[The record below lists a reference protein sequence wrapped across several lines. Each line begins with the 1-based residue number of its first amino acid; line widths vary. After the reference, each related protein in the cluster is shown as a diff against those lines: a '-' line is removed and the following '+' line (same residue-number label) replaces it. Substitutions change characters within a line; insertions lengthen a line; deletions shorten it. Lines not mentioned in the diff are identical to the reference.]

1 MRESTYEVL
10 GVPTCRWDSTKRVE
24 DSEDGRLLS
33 VLSGGIHG
41 SGPAWRDDPE
51 LKTRYGIKAAADTA
65 GFYNDIM
72 LDSMARIAPEVTFAH
87 AAPGFVNTNWGT
99 EMPTLIRWA
108 VRAMQPLGRSKA
120 DCGEYMVRGMLASC
134 GKGGFHL
141 LDQYGRTGPSVTPEH
156 EQARESVWTHIQKVV
171 EAKGSVQ
178 V

>member
-1 MRESTYEVL
+1 M
-10 GVPTCRWDSTKRVE
+10 
-24 DSEDGRLLS
+24 
-33 VLSGGIHG
+33 
-41 SGPAWRDDPE
+41 
-51 LKTRYGIKAAADTA
+51 KTRYGIKAAADTA